1 MKGTQTV
8 NNRTAVEALHS
19 GKEKLS
25 KEIGGMVDEA
35 SDLLKNFSAENLESA
50 RATLSKAQTALA
62 DGAKQYADLTDE
74 YVRANPWK
82 TLGVAAAAGLLV
94 GILLARR

>member
-1 MKGTQTV
+1 MKATQTM
-8 NNRTAVEALHS
+8 NNRTAVEALHN